1 MREKDT
7 RGCLPFTKNPHLVH
21 SLHNRRSMSQARRTR
36 HFARSAKRVRSAR
49 RGEVREGDS
58 LLTSAVSFCQQLETP
73 VMAKGNVELWLGD
86 LLNQAMN
93 SLHAV
98 IRDAYLAINDGGFNL
113 MNFLGQFPSQVSSL
127 PSFFQGIP
135 PRY

>member
-1 MREKDT
+1 MVRTPSAGLEERKAF
-7 RGCLPFTKNPHLVH
+7 CFV
-21 SLHNRRSMSQARRTR
+21 QA
-36 HFARSAKRVRSAR
+36 
-49 RGEVREGDS
+49 
-58 LLTSAVSFCQQLETP
+58 LLTSAVCFCQQLEAP

-113 MNFLGQFPSQVSSL
+113 MNFLGQFPSQVRSL

-135 PRY
+135 PKYWKQPVQVYLHCF

>member
-1 MREKDT
+1 
-7 RGCLPFTKNPHLVH
+7 
-21 SLHNRRSMSQARRTR
+21 
-36 HFARSAKRVRSAR
+36 
-49 RGEVREGDS
+49 
-58 LLTSAVSFCQQLETP
+58 
-73 VMAKGNVELWLGD
+73 MAKGNVEVWLGD

-127 PSFFQGIP
+127 PTFFQGIP
-135 PRY
+135 PKY

>member
-1 MREKDT
+1 
-7 RGCLPFTKNPHLVH
+7 
-21 SLHNRRSMSQARRTR
+21 
-36 HFARSAKRVRSAR
+36 
-49 RGEVREGDS
+49 
-58 LLTSAVSFCQQLETP
+58 
-73 VMAKGNVELWLGD
+73 MAKGNVELWLGD

-135 PRY
+135 PKYWNQPFQVYLHCF